1 MKFRFYIDPDTNEP
15 HVYKHEVKEQ
25 EIIEVFTER
34 SYFERIRQDGS
45 FEAIARTDQRRFLR
59 IAFRR
64 TGEEI
69 FIITAYDIEDKETIA
84 FLEEHYESNR

>member
-1 MKFRFYIDPDTNEP
+1 LKFRFYIDPETSEP

-25 EIIEVFTER
+25 EIIEIFTER

-45 FEAIARTDQRRFLR
+45 FEAIARTSSRRYLR

-64 TGEEI
+64 TEEEF

-84 FLEEHYESNR
+84 FLEDDYESNR